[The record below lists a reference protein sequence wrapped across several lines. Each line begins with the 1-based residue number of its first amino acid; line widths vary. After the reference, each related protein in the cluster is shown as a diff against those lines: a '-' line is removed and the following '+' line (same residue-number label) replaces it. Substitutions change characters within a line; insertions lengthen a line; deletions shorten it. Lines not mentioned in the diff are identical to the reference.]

1 MLADPTLRYADI
13 QACCSCLGFREGD
26 TYKIDTDAE
35 VSIRTLLRYLRNETA
50 ECDIRRELGQL
61 RIVSS
66 DLIPLLRCCS
76 GNKILFELVIRLLM
90 NLTQPAIVCFRQEIP
105 KDRDLYSAYL
115 QVDDLLKSYKKDFAD
130 EELFRVL
137 CNVVGSLLDRSWEER
152 SEEDRLLI
160 ERILILIRNVLHIA
174 PDVVGEQRTDED
186 VSVHDQILWAMH
198 LSGWDE
204 LLLFLANSDD
214 EQMFAFHTLE
224 IISLML
230 REQTPEL
237 LACAGNRA
245 ETKSELNTRRKLIE
259 RLKIR
264 DDMERKNFL
273 YACNLRQARF
283 GGAFELVNTPSLSER
298 PLIYHH
304 DITHKAQM
312 ATVISKQLDSSVDV
326 VDNVGIVELDVGKR
340 KFRKPKHRKPLVDRP
355 IHRRSILAVQL
366 YLQGFC
372 WQFLKFCYNPI
383 MRVVQSGLTR
393 QASQEN
399 DETYFLW
406 TMRFFMAFCRVYRF
420 RSDYISETLSV
431 PIFHWIY
438 DQVINYKEH
447 LVTDKRGG
455 ASNQRAIQA
464 ARRLELAVACYK
476 EFLTCL
482 NRMLHVTGADKT
494 VQPGDDETQDGVEE
508 RLRSQANVA
517 ESIIANVFYVA
528 EYQELFPNLLRDY
541 NEIFMSK
548 DYLRDLVEGS
558 HLFITLLSNKICG
571 SNKKIIVKRRRVHRR
586 KKRSSKPKK
595 ETHKRDILNQ
605 EPEAVRI
612 SRLEQ
617 QWSNQLER
625 PLIEILLGTAYQ
637 ANEQDESDDE
647 MNDTRLFDAT
657 TGNSE
662 DQQLKSA
669 IRRVQAALFAGSAK
683 TALSMAKRM
692 WRLWPEV
699 APVSIEEDNSTIDA
713 GRAAGLRPECL
724 NVLGALQQIHMTE
737 LEEEE
742 EQEVLNNSSSN
753 SSDSDNLYN
762 EELGIS
768 DSNDEEIVTT
778 EKEVVLD
785 FSAFMLKFV
794 HPRVVHAYTLLLE
807 NYDNNPE
814 SVNHAIV
821 HTIHRLAVRERL
833 PGCFFQLRLFRVF
846 QKFLHDRALA
856 TSPEFKELANLI
868 KYILRKFF
876 EAEEKNNYILIETL
890 FFKTP
895 KESYETVQGY
905 GTFESNKKTIHWTN
919 EHDKE
924 LTQLF
929 EAYRHDPV
937 PSGNDLADLLVK
949 QFSDPSKTRRQ
960 IIARLIILGLITSAK
975 QLKEITVRPPKP
987 LSGRNRCLLNNG
999 ESSEWTEQE
1008 IARLRDI
1015 VELHKDS
1022 KNMLTEIMN
1031 ERKVDHDLAVQRCLE
1046 QELIM
1051 DENRSDKYIP
1061 PIRARRVVAA
1071 KILELDLVDNENQ
1084 LKTAVYKRKRT
1095 KVQNVDMDVSKELK
1109 KNKSRKKKSSST
1121 SDDER
1126 SMNSSYE
1133 EEEEEANTSHNSDSK
1148 HNTNENTSP
1157 EYINQLVESDRS
1169 SEQMDHITYV
1179 NHTQDDY
1186 TCGAVSPNSE
1196 SGSPKMPVQKRRRL
1210 LSSDDEN
1217 EDGHDTY
1224 HSDSPMEIRHPEN
1237 DEPVGGV
1244 FRRVQ
1249 ILSSDSE

>member
-160 ERILILIRNVLHIA
+160 ERILILMRNVLHIA

-186 VSVHDQILWAMH
+186 ISVHDQILWAMH

-204 LLLFLANSDD
+204 LLLFLANPDD

-224 IISLML
+224 IMSLML

-237 LACAGNRA
+237 LVCVGNRA

-259 RLKIR
+259 GLKIR

-273 YACNLRQARF
+273 YACNLSQARF

-298 PLIYHH
+298 PMIYHH
-304 DITHKAQM
+304 DITHKAQIT
-312 ATVISKQLDSSVDV
+312 TVISKQLDSSVDV
-326 VDNVGIVELDVGKR
+326 VDNVGIVELD
-340 KFRKPKHRKPLVDRP
+340 
-355 IHRRSILAVQL
+355 AVQL

-372 WQFLKFCYNPI
+372 WQFLKFCSNPI
-383 MRVVQSGLTR
+383 MRVVQSRLTR
-393 QASQEN
+393 QATQQN

-406 TMRFFMAFCRVYRF
+406 TMRFCMAFCRVYRF

-494 VQPGDDETQDGVEE
+494 LQPGDDETQDGVEE

-517 ESIIANVFYVA
+517 ESIFANVFYVA
-528 EYQELFPNLLRDY
+528 EYQELFPNLLKDY

-571 SNKKIIVKRRRVHRR
+571 SNKKII
-586 KKRSSKPKK
+586 
-595 ETHKRDILNQ
+595 ETHKRDILNH

-637 ANEQDESDDE
+637 ENEQDESDNE

-699 APVSIEEDNSTIDA
+699 APVSVEEDNSTIVG

-768 DSNDEEIVTT
+768 DANDEELVTT

-785 FSAFMLKFV
+785 FSAFMLKFI
-794 HPRVVHAYTLLLE
+794 HPRVVHAYALLLE

-821 HTIHRLAVRERL
+821 HTIHRLTVRERL

-856 TSPEFKELANLI
+856 TSSEFKTTKI
-868 KYILRKFF
+868 GFILQFVYMLSF
-876 EAEEKNNYILIETL
+876 QL
-890 FFKTP
+890 
-895 KESYETVQGY
+895 
-905 GTFESNKKTIHWTN
+905 KKTIHCTS

-949 QFSDPSKTRRQ
+949 HFSDPSKTRRQ
-960 IIARLIILGLITSAK
+960 VIARLIILGLITSAK
-975 QLKEITVRPPKP
+975 QLKEIIVRPPEP

-1015 VELHKDS
+1015 VELHKGS

-1061 PIRARRVVAA
+1061 PIRAR
-1071 KILELDLVDNENQ
+1071 LDNENQ

-1109 KNKSRKKKSSST
+1109 KSKSCKKKFSST

-1133 EEEEEANTSHNSDSK
+1133 EEEKEANTSHNSDSK
-1148 HNTNENTSP
+1148 HNTDENTSP
-1157 EYINQLVESDRS
+1157 EYINQLVESNRPSD
-1169 SEQMDHITYV
+1169 QVDHITYV

-1217 EDGHDTY
+1217 EDGLDTY
-1224 HSDSPMEIRHPEN
+1224 HSESPMEIRHPEN
-1237 DEPVGGV
+1237 DEPVRGV

>member
-595 ETHKRDILNQ
+595 KTHKRDILNL

-637 ANEQDESDDE
+637 ENEQDESDDE

-905 GTFESNKKTIHWTN
+905 GTFESNKKTIHWTS

-937 PSGNDLADLLVK
+937 PSD
-949 QFSDPSKTRRQ
+949 
-960 IIARLIILGLITSAK
+960 
-975 QLKEITVRPPKP
+975 
-987 LSGRNRCLLNNG
+987 
-999 ESSEWTEQE
+999 
-1008 IARLRDI
+1008 
-1015 VELHKDS
+1015 
-1022 KNMLTEIMN
+1022 MLTEIMN

-1071 KILELDLVDNENQ
+1071 KILELDLVDNEDQ

-1109 KNKSRKKKSSST
+1109 KSKSRKKKSSST

-1148 HNTNENTSP
+1148 HNTNKNTSP
-1157 EYINQLVESDRS
+1157 EYINQLVESDRPS
-1169 SEQMDHITYV
+1169 DQMDHITYV

>member
-66 DLIPLLRCCS
+66 DLIPLVRCCND
-76 GNKILFELVIRLLM
+76 NKTLFELVIRLLM
-90 NLTQPAIVCFRQEIP
+90 NLTQPAIVCFRQEVP

-115 QVDDLLKSYKKDFAD
+115 QVDDLLRSYKKDFAD

-137 CNVVGSLLDRSWEER
+137 CNVVGSSLDKSWEER

-160 ERILILIRNVLHIA
+160 ERILILIRNVLHIV
-174 PDVVGEQRTDED
+174 PDVVSEQRTDED
-186 VSVHDQILWAMH
+186 VSVHDQVLWAMH

-204 LLLFLANSDD
+204 LLLFLANSED

-245 ETKSELNTRRKLIE
+245 ETKSELNTQRKLIE

-264 DDMERKNFL
+264 DDTERKNFL

-283 GGAFELVNTPSLSER
+283 GGAFELANTPSLSER

-304 DITHKAQM
+304 DITQTAQM
-312 ATVISKQLDSSVDV
+312 ATAISKQLDNAVDV

-340 KFRKPKHRKPLVDRP
+340 KFRKSKHRKPLVDRSV
-355 IHRRSILAVQL
+355 HRRSILAVQL
-366 YLQGFC
+366 YLQSFC

-393 QASQEN
+393 QATQEN

-406 TMRFFMAFCRVYRF
+406 AMRFFMAFCRVYRF

-431 PIFHWIY
+431 SIFHWIY

-447 LVTDKRGG
+447 LVTNKRGG
-455 ASNQRAIQA
+455 ASNQRAMQA
-464 ARRLELAVACYK
+464 ARRLELAVTCYK

-482 NRMLHVTGADKT
+482 NRMLHVTATDRT
-494 VQPGDDETQDGVEE
+494 VQPDDDETQDGVEE
-508 RLRSQANVA
+508 RLRLQANVA

-528 EYQELFPNLLRDY
+528 EYQEVFPSLLRDY
-541 NEIFMSK
+541 NEIFLSK

-558 HLFITLLSNKICG
+558 HLFITLLSDKICG
-571 SNKKIIVKRRRVHRR
+571 SNKKIIVKRRRVRR
-586 KKRSSKPKK
+586 KKKRSSKPKN
-595 ETHKRDILNQ
+595 EIHNRRAVLNQ

-612 SRLEQ
+612 SRLKQ
-617 QWSNQLER
+617 QWSSQLEG
-625 PLIEILLGTAYQ
+625 PLIEMLLGTAYQ
-637 ANEQDESDDE
+637 ENQQDESDDE

-699 APVSIEEDNSTIDA
+699 APVTFEDDNLIIDA

-724 NVLGALQQIHMTE
+724 NILGALHQIHMTE
-737 LEEEE
+737 IAEEEE
-742 EQEVLNNSSSN
+742 ETVNNSSS
-753 SSDSDNLYN
+753 SDGSDSDDLYN
-762 EELGIS
+762 EELGIA

-807 NYDNNPE
+807 NYNDNAD

-821 HTIHRLAVRERL
+821 HTIHRLAVREKL

-846 QKFLHDRALA
+846 QKFLHDRAVA
-856 TSPEFKELANLI
+856 TSSEFKELANLI

-876 EAEEKNNYILIETL
+876 EAQVKNNYILIETL

-905 GTFESNKKTIHWTN
+905 GTFESNKKTLHWTS

-937 PSGNDLADLLVK
+937 PSGNDLADVLLK
-949 QFSDPSKTRRQ
+949 HFSDSSKTRRQ
-960 IIARLIILGLITSAK
+960 IIARLITLGLITSLK
-975 QLKEITVRPPKP
+975 QLKEITVRLPKLP
-987 LSGRNRCLLNNG
+987 GERNRRLFNNE

-1015 VELHKDS
+1015 VELHKGS
-1022 KNMLTEIMN
+1022 KDMLTEIIN
-1031 ERKVDHDLAVQRCLE
+1031 EIKVDHDLAVQQCLE
-1046 QELIM
+1046 QEIM
-1051 DENRSDKYIP
+1051 ADENRLDRYIP
-1061 PIRARRVVAA
+1061 AIRTRRVVAA
-1071 KILELDLVDNENQ
+1071 KILELGLVDNEDE
-1084 LKTAVYKRKRT
+1084 LKKVVYKRKPT
-1095 KVQNVDMDVSKELK
+1095 KIKNVDMDASIRPK
-1109 KNKSRKKKSSST
+1109 KGKSRKKKPSSST
-1121 SDDER
+1121 SDDEQYP
-1126 SMNSSYE
+1126 SSSHESEEVANVPHNSNSKHTTENSSSEYT
-1133 EEEEEANTSHNSDSK
+1133 NQFVKSDK
-1148 HNTNENTSP
+1148 
-1157 EYINQLVESDRS
+1157 RS
-1169 SEQMDHITYV
+1169 SQT
-1179 NHTQDDY
+1179 NHLQDDISG
-1186 TCGAVSPNSE
+1186 TVSPNSD
-1196 SGSPKMPVQKRRRL
+1196 SGSPKIPVQKRRRL

-1217 EDGHDTY
+1217 RDSRDTY
-1224 HSDSPMEIRHPEN
+1224 YAESPIKVQHPEN
-1237 DEPVGGV
+1237 NEPVGSV